1 MLDLI
6 NQKIISELKKN
17 SRISWGELSGI
28 VGIFRQ
34 ALKKR
39 IERLEYKRY
48 IIGYTIVTSHESSH
62 ETLGVQA
69 FLKIRFSE
77 ENNCLKLS
85 RILSSRI
92 LPSYDSVIAS
102 WSVTGDWDNII
113 LVRANSMKEIEQ
125 IREIIVQ
132 TGGIDEIETDTVLN
146 ELYQVNQNGI
156 FC

>member
-28 VGIFRQ
+28 VGISRQ

-39 IERLEYKRY
+39 IERLEYKRH
-48 IIGYTIVTSHESSH
+48 IMGYTIITSHESAR
-62 ETLGVQA
+62 ETSSVQA
-69 FLKIRFSE
+69 FLKIRFSKD
-77 ENNCLKLS
+77 NDCFKLS
-85 RILSSRI
+85 RILQ
-92 LPSYDSVIAS
+92 SYDNVVAS
-102 WSVTGDWDNII
+102 WAITGDWDNMI
-113 LVRANSMKEIEQ
+113 LVRASSMEKISE

-146 ELYQVNQNGI
+146 ELHLTQTKAV
-156 FC
+156 